1 MAQAATGVGGADQR
15 PLNEGPGGRLGR
27 GEDRRATAP
36 RTFLAAVTPT
46 LDPERTVSAKPLLVA
61 ATLVV
66 AVGGWYFFR
75 PERAFLDARVS
86 EAAPGD
92 SATVLLRGE
101 FASREHQGRG
111 RAEVLDLRDGRR
123 ILRFTEFETLNGPD
137 LQVYL
142 LGSADAAGGGDLE
155 AHGFLSLGALKG
167 NAGDQNYAIPADADL
182 SKYRAVSVWC
192 RRFGVNFTTAPLAPP
207 AT

>member
-1 MAQAATGVGGADQR
+1 MSR
-15 PLNEGPGGRLGR
+15 MSR
-27 GEDRRATAP
+27 
-36 RTFLAAVTPT
+36 
-46 LDPERTVSAKPLLVA
+46 KPLLFA

-66 AVGGWYFFR
+66 AVVGWYFFR
-75 PERAFLDARVS
+75 PARAFLDTRVS
-86 EAAPGD
+86 EAAPVG
-92 SATVLLRGE
+92 SATVLLRGG
-101 FASREHQGRG
+101 FVSREHEGRG
-111 RAEVLDLRDGRR
+111 RAEVLQLADGRR

-137 LQVYL
+137 LQVYF
-142 LGSADAAGGGDLE
+142 LGSADAAGRGDLD

-167 NAGDQNYAIPADADL
+167 NAGDQNYEIPAGADL

>member
-1 MAQAATGVGGADQR
+1 MTR
-15 PLNEGPGGRLGR
+15 
-27 GEDRRATAP
+27 
-36 RTFLAAVTPT
+36 
-46 LDPERTVSAKPLLVA
+46 KHLLLA

-66 AVGGWYFFR
+66 AVGGWYLFR
-75 PERAFLDARVS
+75 PERAFIDTRVS
-86 EAAPGD
+86 EAAPAD

-101 FASREHQGRG
+101 FAPRAHEGRG
-111 RAEVLDLRDGRR
+111 RAEVFQLANGQRV
-123 ILRFTEFETLNGPD
+123 LRFTQFATLNGPD

-142 LGSADAAGGGDLE
+142 LGAADAAGRGDLG

-167 NAGDQNYAIPADADL
+167 NAGDQNYEIPGDADL
-182 SKYRAVSVWC
+182 SKFRAVSVWC

>member
-1 MAQAATGVGGADQR
+1 MSR
-15 PLNEGPGGRLGR
+15 
-27 GEDRRATAP
+27 
-36 RTFLAAVTPT
+36 
-46 LDPERTVSAKPLLVA
+46 KPLLVA

-66 AVGGWYFFR
+66 AVGGWYLFR

-86 EAAPGD
+86 EVAPDD
-92 SATVLLRGE
+92 SATVLLRGA
-101 FASREHQGRG
+101 FTPREHDGRG
-111 RAEVLDLRDGRR
+111 RAEVLQLGDGRR

-142 LGSADAAGGGDLE
+142 LGSVDAAGGSDLE

-167 NAGDQNYAIPADADL
+167 NAGDQNYEIPADADL

-192 RRFGVNFTTAPLAPP
+192 RRFAVNFTTAPLV
-207 AT
+207 TVE